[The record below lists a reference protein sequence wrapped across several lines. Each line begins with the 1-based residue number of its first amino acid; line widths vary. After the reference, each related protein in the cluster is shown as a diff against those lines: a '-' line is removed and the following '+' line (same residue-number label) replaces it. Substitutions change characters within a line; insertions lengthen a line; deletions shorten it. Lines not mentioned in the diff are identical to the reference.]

1 MTWQEDAFV
10 HAEQEAPRESCGLL
24 VSYLNKYKYIACKN
38 LAVHNNLQFLGD
50 FILEVP
56 I

>member
-24 VSYLNKYKYIACKN
+24 VNYLNKDIINYFIMYYYVVVACSC
-38 LAVHNNLQFLGD
+38 VF
-50 FILEVP
+50 
-56 I
+56 